1 MAAALICSQKDL
13 RPELGHTVLWRTGI
27 ERHVATRLEDA
38 RMMAVAAKPDIV
50 VVDRD
55 LPRAGELI
63 AALREDPST
72 RRLSIAIVARGDL
85 DPVEVELLEAGANA
99 ILRLPPGPD
108 WDERLVRL
116 LDIPARREA
125 RLPVEFGVD
134 TLGTGV
140 GERVPAQAVNL
151 SRSGILIETTAELGV
166 GDALELEFSLEGESV
181 LAQGWVVRH
190 GAPRLF
196 GVQFAPLPEYAA
208 VRIERFVG
216 SPEA

>member
-1 MAAALICSQKDL
+1 MAAALICSQEDL
-13 RPELGHTVLWRTGI
+13 QPELGQTVLWRTGI
-27 ERHVATRLEDA
+27 ERHVATRIEDA
-38 RMMAVAAKPDIV
+38 RTMAVAARPDIV

-55 LPRAGELI
+55 LPRADKLI
-63 AALREDPST
+63 AGLREDPGT

-85 DPVEVELLEAGANA
+85 DPSEVALLEAGANA

-108 WDERLVRL
+108 WDERLMRL
-116 LDIPARREA
+116 LDVPARREA
-125 RLPVEFGVD
+125 RLPVEFGID

-140 GERVPAQAVNL
+140 GERVPAHAVNL
-151 SRSGILIETTAELGV
+151 SRSGILIETSSDLGV
-166 GDALELEFSLEGESV
+166 GDELELEFTLDGEA
-181 LAQGWVVRH
+181 LLTHGRVVRA

-208 VRIERFVG
+208 LRIERFVG

>member
-1 MAAALICSQKDL
+1 MAAALICSQEDL
-13 RPELGHTVLWRTGI
+13 QPELGQTVLWRAGI

-38 RMMAVAAKPDIV
+38 RTMAVAARPDIV

-55 LPRAGELI
+55 LPRADELI
-63 AALREDPST
+63 AALREDLTT
-72 RRLSIAIVARGDL
+72 RRVSIAIVARGDL
-85 DPVEVELLEAGANA
+85 DPAELALLEAGANA

-108 WDERLVRL
+108 FDERLVRL
-116 LDIPARREA
+116 LDVPARREA
-125 RLPVEFGVD
+125 HLRVELGVD

-140 GERVPAQAVNL
+140 GERLPAHAVNL
-151 SRSGILIETTAELGV
+151 SRSGILIETAVDLGV
-166 GDALELEFSLEGESV
+166 GDELELEFSLEGEGV
-181 LAQGWVVRH
+181 LARGRVVRL

-208 VRIERFVG
+208 VTIRRFVG

>member
-1 MAAALICSQKDL
+1 MAAALICSQQDL
-13 RPELGHTVLWRTGI
+13 QPELGQTVLWRTGI
-27 ERHVATRLEDA
+27 QRHVATRVEDA

-55 LPRAGELI
+55 LPRADKLI
-63 AALREDPST
+63 ASLREDPST

-85 DPVEVELLEAGANA
+85 DPAEVALLEAGANA

-108 WDERLVRL
+108 WDERIVRL
-116 LDIPARREA
+116 LDVPARREA
-125 RLPVEFGVD
+125 RLPVEFGID

-151 SRSGILIETTAELGV
+151 SRTGILIETSADLGV
-166 GDALELEFSLEGESV
+166 GDELELEFSLEGEA
-181 LAQGWVVRH
+181 LLTHGRVVRAS
-190 GAPRLF
+190 APRLF

-208 VRIERFVG
+208 LRIERFVG

>member
-1 MAAALICSQKDL
+1 MAAALICSQEDL
-13 RPELGHTVLWRTGI
+13 QPELGHTVLWRTGI

-38 RMMAVAAKPDIV
+38 RTMAVAARPDIV

-55 LPRAGELI
+55 LPRAYELI
-63 AALREDPST
+63 AALREDPGT
-72 RRLSIAIVARGDL
+72 RRVSIAIVARGDL
-85 DPVEVELLEAGANA
+85 DPSEVALLEAGANA
-99 ILRLPPGPD
+99 ILRMPPGPD

-116 LDIPARREA
+116 LDVPARREA

-151 SRSGILIETTAELGV
+151 SRSGILIETGVDLGV
-166 GDALELEFSLEGESV
+166 GDELELEFSLEGEDV
-181 LAQGWVVRH
+181 LARGRVVRR
-190 GAPRLF
+190 GEPRLF

-208 VRIERFVG
+208 VRIRRFVG

>member
-1 MAAALICSQKDL
+1 MAAALICSQQDL
-13 RPELGHTVLWRTGI
+13 QPELGHTVLWRTGI
-27 ERHVATRLEDA
+27 ERHVATRLEEA
-38 RMMAVAAKPDIV
+38 RMMAVAARPDIV

-55 LPRAGELI
+55 LPRADELI
-63 AALREDPST
+63 AALREDPGT
-72 RRLSIAIVARGDL
+72 RRVSIAIVARGDL
-85 DPVEVELLEAGANA
+85 DPAELGLLEAGANA

-116 LDIPARREA
+116 LDVPARREA

-140 GERVPAQAVNL
+140 GERLPAQAVNL
-151 SRSGILIETTAELGV
+151 SRSGMLIETMFDLGV
-166 GDALELEFSLEGESV
+166 GDEVELEFSLEGEEV
-181 LAQGWVVRH
+181 LARGRVVRR
-190 GAPRLF
+190 GEPRLF

-208 VRIERFVG
+208 VRIERFVE

>member
-13 RPELGHTVLWRTGI
+13 QPELGQTVLWRTGI
-27 ERHVATRLEDA
+27 ERHVAKRFEDA
-38 RMMAVAAKPDIV
+38 RTMAVAVRPDIV

-55 LPRAGELI
+55 LPRADQLI
-63 AALREDPST
+63 TALREDPST

-85 DPVEVELLEAGANA
+85 DPSEVALLESGANA

-108 WDERLVRL
+108 WDERLMRL
-116 LDIPARREA
+116 LDVPARREA

-140 GERVPAQAVNL
+140 AERIPGQAVNL
-151 SRSGILIETTAELGV
+151 SRSGILIETSVDLGV
-166 GDALELEFSLEGESV
+166 GDELELEFSLEGEAL
-181 LAQGWVVRH
+181 LAHGRVVRR
-190 GAPRLF
+190 GAPRMF
-196 GVQFAPLPEYAA
+196 GVQFAPLPQYATR
-208 VRIERFVG
+208 RIERFVG

>member
-1 MAAALICSQKDL
+1 MAAALICSQVDL
-13 RPELGHTVLWRTGI
+13 QPDLGQTILWRTGI
-27 ERHVATRLEDA
+27 ERHVVRRFEDA
-38 RMMAVAAKPDIV
+38 RTMALAARPDLV

-55 LPRAGELI
+55 LPKADQLI
-63 AALREDPST
+63 ASLREDPST
-72 RRLSIAIVARGDL
+72 RCVSIAIVARGDL
-85 DPVEVELLEAGANA
+85 DPAEVALLEAGANA

-108 WDERLVRL
+108 WDDRLLRL
-116 LDIPARREA
+116 LDVAARRDV

-151 SRSGILIETTAELGV
+151 SRSGILIETSAELGV
-166 GDALELEFSLEGESV
+166 GDELELEFSLEGEAL
-181 LAQGWVVRH
+181 LAHGRVVRH
-190 GAPRLF
+190 GAPRFF
-196 GVQFAPLPEYAA
+196 GVQFAPLPDYAM

>member
-1 MAAALICSQKDL
+1 MAAALICSQEDL
-13 RPELGHTVLWRTGI
+13 QPELGHTVLWRTGI

-38 RMMAVAAKPDIV
+38 RMMAVAVRPDIV

-55 LPRAGELI
+55 LPRADQLI

-72 RRLSIAIVARGDL
+72 RRLSIAVVARGDL
-85 DPVEVELLEAGANA
+85 DPSEVALLEAGANA

-116 LDIPARREA
+116 LVVPARREA
-125 RLPVEFGVD
+125 RLPVEFGID

-151 SRSGILIETTAELGV
+151 SRSGILIETSVDLGV
-166 GDALELEFSLEGESV
+166 GDELELEFSLEGEDV
-181 LAQGWVVRH
+181 LARGRVVRH
-190 GAPRLF
+190 GEPRLF

-208 VRIERFVG
+208 VRIRRFVG

>member
-1 MAAALICSQKDL
+1 MAAALICSQVDL
-13 RPELGHTVLWRTGI
+13 QPDLGQTILWRTGI
-27 ERHVATRLEDA
+27 QRHVARRFEDA
-38 RMMAVAAKPDIV
+38 RTMALAARPDLV

-55 LPRAGELI
+55 LPKADKLI
-63 AALREDPST
+63 ESLREDPST
-72 RRLSIAIVARGDL
+72 RRVSIAIVARGDL
-85 DPVEVELLEAGANA
+85 DPAEVALLEAGANA

-108 WDERLVRL
+108 WDDRLVRL
-116 LDIPARREA
+116 LDVPARREV

-151 SRSGILIETTAELGV
+151 SRSGILIETSAELGV
-166 GDALELEFSLEGESV
+166 GDELELEFSLEGEA
-181 LAQGWVVRH
+181 LLTHGRVVRH
-190 GAPRLF
+190 GAPRFF
-196 GVQFAPLPEYAA
+196 GVQFAPLPDYAM